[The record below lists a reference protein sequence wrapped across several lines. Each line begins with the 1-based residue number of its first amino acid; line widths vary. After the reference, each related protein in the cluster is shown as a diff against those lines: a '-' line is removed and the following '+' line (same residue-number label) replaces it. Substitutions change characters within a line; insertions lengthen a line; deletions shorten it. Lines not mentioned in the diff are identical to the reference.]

1 MIAALFRLLTP
12 ALLVAALF
20 GCSTN
25 KPLPA
30 SPIHVYTPKPLT
42 DIIKTSYA
50 ATDALVA
57 QINKRNPV
65 AESALI
71 VATVVNINRLEESSP
86 LGRLISEHIAAH
98 FTQSGYRVVE
108 AKLRNQLYMKR
119 DTGELSLTR
128 EVREIASKH
137 SVHAIVSGTYTDSAD
152 RVYISIKVIEIE
164 NNIVLAAYDYAIEKD
179 IVTKS
184 LLNSR

>member
-1 MIAALFRLLTP
+1 MIAALFRLPTL
-12 ALLVAALF
+12 AVLIAALV
-20 GCSTN
+20 GCSVN
-25 KPLPA
+25 KPLAAPA
-30 SPIHVYTPKPLT
+30 THIYTSKPPT
-42 DIIKTSYA
+42 DIIKASYA

-57 QINKRNPV
+57 QISKKNP
-65 AESALI
+65 AIESALI
-71 VATVVNINRLEESSP
+71 VATVVNINRLDESSP
-86 LGRLISEHIAAH
+86 LGRLISEHIAAR

-137 SVHAIVSGTYTDSAD
+137 SVRAIVSGTYTDSAD

-164 NNIVLAAYDYAIEKD
+164 NNIALAAYDYAMEKD
-179 IVTKS
+179 TVTKS
-184 LLNSR
+184 LLNPQ